1 MAVQRLNVPVHA
13 NQDVAEAFYDI
24 TGDPQG
30 EVVGCLAEN
39 IGAPAVFAVYIRY
52 RDVRSGPAGPTVRKL
67 SIQVRFQNKA
77 AGEGSIGVNVIC
89 QGNAT
94 FQYSPL

>member
-1 MAVQRLNVPVHA
+1 MAVPRLDVPVRA
-13 NQDVAEAFYDI
+13 GQGETEAFYAI

-39 IGAPAVFAVYIRY
+39 DGAPPVQDFYIRY
-52 RDVRSGPAGPTVRKL
+52 RDVPSGIAGQVVRKL
-67 SIQVRFQNKA
+67 SIHVRFHGN
-77 AGEGSIGVNVIC
+77 AGGNGKVGVNVIC

-94 FQYSPL
+94 FQFSPF